1 MSSSI
6 ETVIVLG
13 VSLDQKDTNKLFIT
27 NYWSCPVKGSGNL
40 GTLVVSALVNAG
52 FKVSAAV
59 RQSSAATY
67 PESVTVHKTDY
78 SKDALVSIF
87 QGQDA
92 VVSCIPRTQ
101 VADQKVVVDACV
113 SAGVKRFLPGEYGGD
128 TTLPDIEKRISF
140 TAGKKEFGEYLV
152 GKESEGLTWT
162 RVFTGPFFDWVC
174 STLIVATIAFNPF
187 QVYLRPK
194 GLILFL
200 QMLTQSARQ
209 FKLDMGVMGW
219 DLESF
224 KVTIFDSGDQE
235 FSCTNIKTVAEAIA
249 SVLKHENATKNQN
262 VYVSSFPRLTQN
274 EVLAAL
280 EGLSGRKFE
289 VTQASTEDLAAKG
302 EARIKRGEWLQGYIE
317 TVSASC
323 YAPWGYNTFGDRAE
337 KWNAILE
344 LPKEDLEDTLTRVLR
359 MSGTV

>member
-1 MSSSI
+1 MSSRI
-6 ETVIVLG
+6 ETVVVLG
-13 VSLDQKDTNKLFIT
+13 
-27 NYWSCPVKGSGNL
+27 GSGNL
-40 GTLVVSALVNAG
+40 GTLAVSALIRTG
-52 FKVSAAV
+52 FKVSVAV

-67 PESVTVHKTDY
+67 PASVKVYKTDY
-78 SKDALVSIF
+78 SEDDLASIF

-101 VADQKVVVDACV
+101 VADQKAVVDACIR
-113 SAGVKRFLPGEYGGD
+113 AGVKRFLPSEYGGD

-140 TAGKKEFGEYLV
+140 TAGKKEFGEYLEA
-152 GKESEGLTWT
+152 KQSEGLTWT
-162 RVFTGPFFDWVC
+162 RVFCGPFFDW
-174 STLIVATIAFNPF
+174 
-187 QVYLRPK
+187 
-194 GLILFL
+194 
-200 QMLTQSARQ
+200 MLTQSARQ

-224 KVTIFDSGDQE
+224 KVTIFDSGNQE

-249 SVLKHENATKNQN
+249 AVLTHEDDTKNQN

-274 EVLAAL
+274 TVLEAL
-280 EGLSGRKFE
+280 ERLSGRKFD
-289 VTQASTEDLAAKG
+289 VSQGSTEDLAAKG
-302 EARIKRGEWLQGYIE
+302 EARIQRGEWLQGYIE

-344 LPKEDLEDTLTRVLR
+344 LLKENLDDTLIQVLGK
-359 MSGTV
+359 SS

>member
-1 MSSSI
+1 MSGKI

-13 VSLDQKDTNKLFIT
+13 
-27 NYWSCPVKGSGNL
+27 GSGSL
-40 GTLVVSALVNAG
+40 GTLLVLALVNAG

-67 PESVTVHKTDY
+67 PKSVTVHKTDY
-78 SKDALVSIF
+78 SKDSLVSVF
-87 QGQDA
+87 QRQDA
-92 VVSCIPRTQ
+92 VVSCIPRAQ
-101 VADQKVVVDACV
+101 VADQKTVVDACV
-113 SAGVKRFLPGEYGGD
+113 SAGVKRFLPSEYGGD

-162 RVFTGPFFDWVC
+162 RVFTGPFFDW
-174 STLIVATIAFNPF
+174 
-187 QVYLRPK
+187 
-194 GLILFL
+194 
-200 QMLTQSARQ
+200 MLTQSARQ

-235 FSCTNIKTVAEAIA
+235 FSCTNTKTVAEAIA
-249 SVLKHENATKNQN
+249 SVLKREDATKNQN

-289 VTQASTEDLAAKG
+289 VTHASTEDLVAKG
-302 EARIKRGEWLQGYIE
+302 EARIKRREWLQGYIE

-337 KWNAILE
+337 KWNTILE

-359 MSGTV
+359 MSDTV